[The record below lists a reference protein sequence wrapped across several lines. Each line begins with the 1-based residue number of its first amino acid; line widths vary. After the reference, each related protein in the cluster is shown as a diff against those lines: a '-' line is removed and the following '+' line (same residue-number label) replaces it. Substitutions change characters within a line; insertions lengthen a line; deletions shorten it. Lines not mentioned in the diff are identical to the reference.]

1 MGFGVTFKDP
11 KWLPD
16 MHLRPATTKIDCQTE
31 ALKAPLQWV
40 GDPLDALL
48 QTVTGWTDAEM
59 AAFRLAAASQLY

>member
-1 MGFGVTFKDP
+1 MGFGVMFKDP
-11 KWLPD
+11 ICLPD
-16 MHLRPATTKIDCQTE
+16 MQLRPAMAKIDRHTE

-59 AAFRLAAASQLY
+59 AAFRLAAASQPY